1 MRWDRTTHAGFSSVE
16 PWLPLG
22 DALDQHSVSPFRV
35 AAARRSS
42 DAPRKAV
49 RLSAARRGR
58 ETDAEKRWR
67 ARALRCQ
74 AVQSLGA
81 QHADM
86 RNDFRPPGRGP
97 AMEGAKLIPSLLSY
111 FGSARTEDRAAS
123 EAVHCW
129 GRRMS
134 FNVSSHKISGL
145 RSPALKSAMSFVA
158 MACLMSS
165 SQSPVRRA
173 MQTISSATLRT
184 RVLSGSNRSP
194 LRSVGF

>member
-1 MRWDRTTHAGFSSVE
+1 M
-16 PWLPLG
+16 L
-22 DALDQHSVSPFRV
+22 
-35 AAARRSS
+35 
-42 DAPRKAV
+42 K
-49 RLSAARRGR
+49 GR

-74 AVQSLGA
+74 AVQSPGA
-81 QHADM
+81 RHADI

-145 RSPALKSAMSFVA
+145 RSPALTSAMSFVA

-194 LRSVGF
+194 LRNGMIGMACSLITGGSAMGLSATDAWAQGPLSVISGPCAYSRGSASHFKGP